1 MLKENRKTL
10 IITSIVT
17 MIPAV
22 IGAVLWDRLPD
33 VMATHFGFNNQ
44 PDGFGG
50 KAFVVFAMPLIML
63 ALLWAGA
70 FITAH
75 DPRKQNISRKMFSL
89 VLWTVPVVSLIM
101 AAVLYPYNL
110 GYRMDMTFI
119 MGIFLG
125 LMFVIIGNYM
135 PKARPNYTIG
145 IRVPWTLSDEDNW
158 NRTHRLAGFIWVAG
172 GVLII
177 ILTLMGVMRES
188 IVMLPIIAGMAA
200 VPVIYSFVIYLR
212 KR

>member
-10 IITSIVT
+10 IITSIIT

-22 IGAVLWDRLPD
+22 IGAILWDRLPD
-33 VMATHFGFNNQ
+33 VMATHFGFNDQ

-75 DPRKQNISRKMFSL
+75 DPKKQNISGKMFSL
-89 VLWTVPVVSLIM
+89 VLWIVPAVSLIM

-177 ILTLMGVMRES
+177 VLTLMGVMRES
-188 IVMLPIIAGMAA
+188 VIMLPIVAGMVA

-212 KR
+212 KK

>member
-10 IITSIVT
+10 IITSIIT

-22 IGAVLWDRLPD
+22 IGAILWDRLPD
-33 VMATHFGFNNQ
+33 VMATHFGFNDQ

-75 DPRKQNISRKMFSL
+75 DPKKQNISGKMFSL
-89 VLWTVPVVSLIM
+89 VLWIVPAVSLIM

-177 ILTLMGVMRES
+177 VLTLMGVMREGV
-188 IVMLPIIAGMAA
+188 IMLPIVAGMVA

>member
-10 IITSIVT
+10 IITSIIT

-22 IGAVLWDRLPD
+22 IGAILWDRLPD
-33 VMATHFGFNNQ
+33 VMATHFGFNDQ

-75 DPRKQNISRKMFSL
+75 DPKKQNISGKMFSL
-89 VLWTVPVVSLIM
+89 VLWIVPAVSLMM

-119 MGIFLG
+119 MGIALG

-188 IVMLPIIAGMAA
+188 VIMLPIVAGMVA
-200 VPVIYSFVIYLR
+200 VPVIYSFVINLR
-212 KR
+212 KK

>member
-10 IITSIVT
+10 IITSIIT

-22 IGAVLWDRLPD
+22 IGAILWDRLPD
-33 VMATHFGFNNQ
+33 VMATHFGFNDQ

-75 DPRKQNISRKMFSL
+75 DPKKQNISGKMFSL
-89 VLWTVPVVSLIM
+89 VLWIVPAVSLIM

-158 NRTHRLAGFIWVAG
+158 NRTHSLAGFIWVAG

-177 ILTLMGVMRES
+177 VLTLM
-188 IVMLPIIAGMAA
+188 
-200 VPVIYSFVIYLR
+200 
-212 KR
+212 

>member
-89 VLWTVPVVSLIM
+89 VLWTVPAVSLIM

>member
-10 IITSIVT
+10 IITSIIT

-22 IGAVLWDRLPD
+22 IGAILWDRLPD
-33 VMATHFGFNNQ
+33 VMATHFGFNDQ

-75 DPRKQNISRKMFSL
+75 DPKKQNISGKMFSL
-89 VLWTVPVVSLIM
+89 VLWIVPAVSLIM

-177 ILTLMGVMRES
+177 VLTLMGVMREGV
-188 IVMLPIIAGMAA
+188 IMLPIVAGMVA
-200 VPVIYSFVIYLR
+200 VPVIYSLVIYLR
-212 KR
+212 KK